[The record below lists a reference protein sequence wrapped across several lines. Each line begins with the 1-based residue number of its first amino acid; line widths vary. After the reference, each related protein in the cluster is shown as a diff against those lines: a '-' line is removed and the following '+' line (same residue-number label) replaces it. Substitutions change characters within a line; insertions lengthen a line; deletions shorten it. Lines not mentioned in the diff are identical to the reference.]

1 MSAANDLNALLYD
14 GYLHAGFARHNNVFV
29 VGQKVKTRGDIGGL
43 NFTVLVVHNKHY
55 CTVRGYGK
63 DRHMNMAFLE
73 PR

>member
-1 MSAANDLNALLYD
+1 MREANDLNALLCD
-14 GYLHAGFARHNNVFV
+14 GYLHGTFARHNNTFV
-29 VGQKVKTRGDIGGL
+29 AGQKVKTRGDIGGL
-43 NFTVLVVHNKHY
+43 NFTVIAIHNDHY